1 MSRAGVINEY
11 FVDLDDE
18 KRLYCLMKEATKR
31 FSKKGKN
38 MAIVRPTILIQ
49 SPQGF
54 PIAVVEVKN
63 RQNLYR
69 DVATDL
75 RRNLV
80 NYGVPSQVPYFML
93 LSQDVGFLWKG
104 SKSENLDEPPAYEFP
119 MDKVVKRYL
128 ELEDNRR
135 IYGVV
140 LELLVQQW
148 LNELTISTSSQV
160 PTEEPEKTLALSGF
174 NESIKGATV
183 LTEEDLLLYT

>member
-1 MSRAGVINEY
+1 
-11 FVDLDDE
+11 
-18 KRLYCLMKEATKR
+18 
-31 FSKKGKN
+31 
-38 MAIVRPTILIQ
+38 MAIVRPDILIR
-49 SPQGF
+49 SPQGY
-54 PIAVVEVKN
+54 PIAFVEVKN
-63 RQNLYR
+63 RQNMYR
-69 DVATDL
+69 DVATEL

-80 NYGVPSQVPYFML
+80 HSGVPSQVPYFML

-104 SKSENLDEPPAYEFP
+104 TKSENLDEPPAYEFP
-119 MDKVVKRYL
+119 MDKVVRRYL

-148 LNELTISTSSQV
+148 LNDLTTSSQE

-183 LTEEDLLLYT
+183 VTEENI